1 MRSAVAGELC
11 ALKSWML
18 QNSTSV
24 PRDSVRWFQGFLLQ
38 CTICISAQRRLQ
50 GDLTVPNW
58 GLQGM
63 GGGGGVAT
71 GQAAMTFNYIGVG
84 LDVWRK
90 LFTLRAVRPWRCSP
104 EVWVPWSCP
113 RPWMGQWGAVPT
125 AGAGTRRSWR
135 FFPTQIM
142 LGFYGGST
150 SPSSTPPHAQQ
161 QMGWREALWEAQL
174 IPQWS
179 DTPPFLPSLLGDSSS
194 TLHCLHRLISC
205 MGPGCRRPCWGCSV
219 LLMLHWM
226 AAGSGSEPAPPRVSA
241 VLNLSCETAL
251 GKSLIGW
258 WLAKGQPK
266 MLRHAALLQWCSK
279 KIIKKAQAGLR
290 PEKQPHKKKQLK
302 LLLSSFRPK

>member
-63 GGGGGVAT
+63 GAGGRGGVAT
-71 GQAAMTFNYIGVG
+71 GQAAMTFNYIGVR

-125 AGAGTRRSWR
+125 AGAGTRWSWR
-135 FFPTQIM
+135 FFQPK
-142 LGFYGGST
+142 
-150 SPSSTPPHAQQ
+150 
-161 QMGWREALWEAQL
+161 
-174 IPQWS
+174 
-179 DTPPFLPSLLGDSSS
+179 
-194 TLHCLHRLISC
+194 
-205 MGPGCRRPCWGCSV
+205 PCWGFT
-219 LLMLHWM
+219 
-226 AAGSGSEPAPPRVSA
+226 EAPPPPPAHLHTPSSRWA
-241 VLNLSCETAL
+241 EGKLCEKHSSSHSDLTPPPSSPASWGTAAPPCTACT
-251 GKSLIGW
+251 GW
-258 WLAKGQPK
+258 
-266 MLRHAALLQWCSK
+266 
-279 KIIKKAQAGLR
+279 
-290 PEKQPHKKKQLK
+290 
-302 LLLSSFRPK
+302 